1 MISGLW
7 KMFDSNGDNFLTR
20 IEFRSFIQQLVE
32 SSGIINS
39 LTSNLQMDT
48 EALDNMFD
56 RVDISKDG
64 TISKLEMSSFLL
76 DLF

>member
-1 MISGLW
+1 
-7 KMFDSNGDNFLTR
+7 MFDSNGDNFLTR

>member
-1 MISGLW
+1 M
-7 KMFDSNGDNFLTR
+7 DN
-20 IEFRSFIQQLVE
+20 
-32 SSGIINS
+32 
-39 LTSNLQMDT
+39 

-76 DLF
+76 DLFQ